1 MPIVPVFPPS
11 GGGSPPGPATPQW
24 LDIPAGVTAANN
36 SVPATQP
43 GEFVLNLPTN
53 ASGNTYYRIEVVSR
67 GQSGIQPQLT
77 DNTTRTVRWNE
88 QTISSSTSNMPLVI
102 RAEVTDDAGNFGI
115 GYHILAYWTGVLSR
129 VQVLPEIVLEP
140 NDPEF
145 SYTFTP
151 FEAGAVG
158 SDVTTFV
165 GCVGTGSIRG
175 PHTINQRISTRVI
188 QGPFIV
194 NVPQGGTLFMITIQE
209 PGSLTGAN
217 HWVIQPIR
225 KKMPNGLQ
233 LYGGWNQGYESD
245 LTGWDNSS
253 LTNPIVSPQNAS
265 INTPSGVPGFYDKGT
280 VYSAILTGGGAAT
293 FEKCNMVAA
302 QGLHVELQSTA
313 SNARA
318 IIGGLK
324 FQLTDNVN
332 SGREPAYSN
341 VIPTA
346 DEVVTRVYGR
356 MDMTV
361 ANTSNQGFIDWF
373 AYGTTAGLNTTGISG
388 LRFTVN
394 PGVYGGMNT
403 SDYVRVSVYSSA
415 ASQGQR
421 GLMLKSD
428 VLGRDMG
435 MDVYLRGGAFVIVLY
450 QWQGDWPDLDAKLP
464 YAGIRHWMFEHW
476 NIISGVFASGSPN
489 YLAAGQP
496 PYNTNIANSNNHLA
510 QCNVNTTVSLGN
522 NGAATMVSKLK
533 GIQVL
538 HRPRHLIHGV

>member
-11 GGGSPPGPATPQW
+11 GGGSTPGPATPQW
-24 LDIPAGVTAANN
+24 LDIPAGVTAVNN
-36 SVPATQP
+36 SIPATQS

-88 QTISSSTSNMPLVI
+88 QLQSTVLANMPLVI
-102 RAEVTDDAGNFGI
+102 RAEVLDDAGNFGI
-115 GYHILAYWTGVLSR
+115 GYHILGYWTSPLDR
-129 VQVLPEIVLEP
+129 VRVLPEIVLEP

-145 SYTFTP
+145 SYTFAP

-158 SDVTTFV
+158 SNTTTFV

-175 PHTINQRISTRVI
+175 QNTINQRISTRVF

-194 NVPQGGTLFMITIQE
+194 DVPQGGTLFMVTIQE
-209 PGSLTGAN
+209 PGSLAGAD

-225 KKMPNGLQ
+225 KKMSNGLQ

-245 LTGWDNSS
+245 LTGWANSS
-253 LTNPIVSPQNAS
+253 LTSPIVAAQNAQ
-265 INTPSGVPGFYDKGT
+265 INTPSGVPGFYDIGT
-280 VYSAILTGGGAAT
+280 VYSAILTAGGAAT

-313 SNARA
+313 TNARA

-332 SGREPAYSN
+332 TGREPAYSN
-341 VIPTA
+341 VIPA
-346 DEVVTRVYGR
+346 SDEVVTRVYGR

-373 AYGTTAGLNTTGISG
+373 AYGTTAAINGTGISG

-394 PGVYGGMNT
+394 PAVPSGLNI
-403 SDYVRVSVYSSA
+403 SDYVRVSVYSAA
-415 ASQGQR
+415 ASQLQR

-435 MDVYLRGGAFVIVLY
+435 MDVYLRGGVFVIVLY
-450 QWQGDWPDLDAKLP
+450 QWQGDWPDLDAKMP
-464 YAGIRHWMFEHW
+464 YAGIRHWTFEHW
-476 NIISGVFASGSPN
+476 NTISAVNASGSPN

-496 PYNTNIANSNNHLA
+496 PFDVTVANSNNHLS

>member
-1 MPIVPVFPPS
+1 M
-11 GGGSPPGPATPQW
+11 
-24 LDIPAGVTAANN
+24 
-36 SVPATQP
+36 
-43 GEFVLNLPTN
+43 
-53 ASGNTYYRIEVVSR
+53 
-67 GQSGIQPQLT
+67 
-77 DNTTRTVRWNE
+77 
-88 QTISSSTSNMPLVI
+88 
-102 RAEVTDDAGNFGI
+102 
-115 GYHILAYWTGVLSR
+115 
-129 VQVLPEIVLEP
+129 
-140 NDPEF
+140 
-145 SYTFTP
+145 
-151 FEAGAVG
+151 
-158 SDVTTFV
+158 
-165 GCVGTGSIRG
+165 
-175 PHTINQRISTRVI
+175 
-188 QGPFIV
+188 
-194 NVPQGGTLFMITIQE
+194 
-209 PGSLTGAN
+209 
-217 HWVIQPIR
+217 
-225 KKMPNGLQ
+225 
-233 LYGGWNQGYESD
+233 
-245 LTGWDNSS
+245 
-253 LTNPIVSPQNAS
+253 
-265 INTPSGVPGFYDKGT
+265 PGFYDKGT

-293 FEKCNMVAA
+293 FEKCNMVASE
-302 QGLHVELQSTA
+302 GLHVELQSTA

-435 MDVYLRGGAFVIVLY
+435 MDVYLRGGTFAIVLY
-450 QWQGDWPDLDAKLP
+450 QWQGDWPDLDTKMP

-522 NGAATMVSKLK
+522 NGAATMISKLK

>member
-11 GGGSPPGPATPQW
+11 GGGSTPGPATPQW
-24 LDIPAGVTAANN
+24 LDIPTGVTAIIN
-36 SVPATQP
+36 SIPNTQP
-43 GEFVLNLPTN
+43 GEFTLNLPTN
-53 ASGNTYYRIEVVSR
+53 ASGNTYYRVEVASKASTLI
-67 GQSGIQPQLT
+67 GPQLT

-88 QTISSSTSNMPLVI
+88 QPQSTSVSNMPLVI

-115 GYHILAYWTGVLSR
+115 GYHILGYWTSPLDR
-129 VQVLPEIVLEP
+129 VRVLPEIVMEP
-140 NDPEF
+140 DDPEF

-158 SDVTTFV
+158 SDSTTFV

-194 NVPQGGTLFMITIQE
+194 NVPQGGALFMVTIQE

-217 HWVIQPIR
+217 YWVIQPIR
-225 KKMPNGLQ
+225 KKMSNGLQ
-233 LYGGWNQGYESD
+233 LHGKWNQGYESD

-253 LTNPIVSPQNAS
+253 LTNPIVAAQNTS
-265 INTPSGVPGFYDKGT
+265 IHTPSGVPGFYDLGT
-280 VYSAILTGGGAAT
+280 AYSAILTGGSAAT
-293 FEKCNMVAA
+293 FERCNMVASE
-302 QGLHVELQSTA
+302 GLHVELQSTV

-332 SGREPAYSN
+332 SGRVPAYSN
-341 VIPTA
+341 VIPTS
-346 DEVVTRVYGR
+346 DEVVTRFYGR

-373 AYGTTAGLNTTGISG
+373 AYGTTAGLNSTGISG
-388 LRFTVN
+388 LRFTIN
-394 PGVYGGMNT
+394 PGVYSGMNT
-403 SDYVRVSVYSSA
+403 SDYIRVSLYNSASS
-415 ASQGQR
+415 QIQR

-435 MDVYLRGGAFVIVLY
+435 MDIYCRGGLFVIVLY
-450 QWQGDWPDLDAKLP
+450 QWQGDWPDLDTQLP
-464 YAGIRHWMFEHW
+464 YANTRNWMFEHW
-476 NIISGVFASGSPN
+476 NIISGVNGLGSPN
-489 YLAAGQP
+489 YLAAGQAP
-496 PYNTNIANSNNHLA
+496 FNAAVANSNDFLA
-510 QCNVNTTVSLGN
+510 QANINTTVSLGN
-522 NGAATMVSKLK
+522 SGAATMVSKLK

-538 HRPRHLIHGV
+538 HRPRHLLHGV